1 MLVDVRCHTP
11 VQCNKQRE
19 LLLLQSI
26 SPLHTVNHVP
36 SLLLR
41 GSRTFSSRI
50 HKLLDTLCEFCHA
63 NVSRTVQYNKQRE
76 LLLLQSISP
85 LHSVNRVPSLLLRG
99 SRTSSSRIHKLH
111 DALREFCDANFLAHW
126 FVYAVVLLLRTGH
139 YSSFGHTSVWYLVH
153 FCRYIEIGI
162 LNFI

>member
-36 SLLLR
+36 SLLLLR
-41 GSRTFSSRI
+41 GSRTFSLRI
-50 HKLLDTLCEFCHA
+50 HKLLDTLCEFCDA
-63 NVSRTVQYNKQRE
+63 NVSRAVQYNKQRE

-99 SRTSSSRIHKLH
+99 SRTSSSRIHKLQSFVMRIFSH
-111 DALREFCDANFLAHW
+111 TGLCTPWYYFYVLVIILRLGTRLSGTWYTFVDISKLEF
-126 FVYAVVLLLRTGH
+126 
-139 YSSFGHTSVWYLVH
+139 
-153 FCRYIEIGI
+153 
-162 LNFI
+162 